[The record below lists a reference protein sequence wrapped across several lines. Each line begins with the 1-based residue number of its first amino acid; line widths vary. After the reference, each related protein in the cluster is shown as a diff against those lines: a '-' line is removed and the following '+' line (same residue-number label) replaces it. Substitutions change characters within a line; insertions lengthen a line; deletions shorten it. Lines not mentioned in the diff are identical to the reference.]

1 MKKYRILGGGLL
13 ALWLALPSAWANAG
27 EITSDGLVAPTFSGF
42 FDINASDFKE
52 RDNPWDI
59 GPVEL
64 DLEWEYGENFSV
76 AGALVFEDGA
86 ADVGVAF
93 IDYHYHQ
100 SSHSISP
107 RGRIFYDPGFHVQ
120 LGRFDVP
127 FGLDYLYFATP
138 DRETITPPLIADY
151 VMDGGWN
158 DDGAR
163 FYGSYKFLDYSIFT
177 TNGFNEGLAYGGRL
191 GFYPLRNPFRLHKEI
206 TDKLLE
212 IGVSFAVDDSKKIF
226 TRDENLLGF
235 DGQFTLGPV
244 EIRGE
249 YIRRQIFTQGA
260 TLSGFYGA
268 VKYTFESFPVY
279 AIVDYGE
286 FKQTDFE
293 RAKRLSFGI
302 TYKVLDYAAIKF
314 EYLKYI
320 DSDLVVFDGEVHDNT
335 FSAKLVLCF

>member
-1 MKKYRILGGGLL
+1 MKIYRILGLFL
-13 ALWLALPSAWANAG
+13 ILFPWLAFPSAWADG
-27 EITSDGLVAPTFSGF
+27 EEKADMLVAPTFSGF

-64 DLEWEYGENFSV
+64 DLEWGYGENFSV

-93 IDYHYHQ
+93 IDYHRFNHE
-100 SSHSISP
+100 ISP
-107 RGRIFYDPGFHVQ
+107 RGRIFDNINDFHIQ

-138 DRETITPPLIADY
+138 DRETITPPLITDY
-151 VMDGGWN
+151 IMDGGWN

-163 FYGSYKFLDYSIFT
+163 LYGSYKFLDYSVFT
-177 TNGFNEGLAYGGRL
+177 TNGFNEGLAYGGRV

-212 IGVSFAVDDSKKIF
+212 IGVSFAVDDSKKVF
-226 TRDENLLGF
+226 SQDENLLGF

-244 EIRGE
+244 EVRGE
-249 YIRRQIFTQGA
+249 YIRRQIFTQGV

-279 AIVDYGE
+279 TIVDYGE

-293 RAKRLSFGI
+293 RAKRLSFGM
-302 TYKVLDYAAIKF
+302 TYMVLDYAAIKF

>member
-1 MKKYRILGGGLL
+1 MFLL
-13 ALWLALPSAWANAG
+13 LFLWMPFPSAWADSEDKTN
-27 EITSDGLVAPTFSGF
+27 ELVAPTFSGF
-42 FDINASDFKE
+42 FDINVSDFKE

-64 DLEWEYGENFSV
+64 DLEWGYGENFSV

-86 ADVGVAF
+86 ADVGVAV
-93 IDYHYHQ
+93 IDYHQFNHE
-100 SSHSISP
+100 ISP
-107 RGRIFYDPGFHVQ
+107 RGRIFDEPGFHVQ

-138 DRETITPPLIADY
+138 DRETITPPLVTDY
-151 VMDGGWN
+151 IMAGGWN

-163 FYGSYKFLDYSIFT
+163 LYGTHKFFDYSVFT

-191 GFYPLRNPFRLHKEI
+191 GFFPLKDPFRVHKEA
-206 TDKLLE
+206 TEKLLT

-226 TRDENLLGF
+226 SQDENLLGF

-244 EIRGE
+244 EVRGE
-249 YIRRQIFTQGA
+249 YIRRQIFTRGV
-260 TLSGFYGA
+260 TLSGFYAA
-268 VKYTFESFPVY
+268 VKYTFDSFPVY
-279 AIVDYGE
+279 SIVDYGE
-286 FKQTDFE
+286 FKQTGFE
-293 RAKRLSFGI
+293 NVRRLSFGI

-320 DSDLVVFDGEVHDNT
+320 DSGLSVFDGEVHDNAL
-335 FSAKLVLCF
+335 SAKLVLCF